1 MNSSRDPQ
9 DVTKGINILKGRAR
23 KKDTK
28 GMMVNFMSV
37 ARPQYPENQPNIP
50 LDASVRIF

>member
-23 KKDTK
+23 KKETK
-28 GMMVNFMSV
+28 GKTVNFTSV